1 MRTVLHHLVQGTA
14 GNIIADLRND
24 IVQQSGG
31 GYDALL
37 NLIKAVDSTKS
48 FERGGTQL
56 LSDYLITMIDLILIN
71 QEFLVSQQPAH
82 LGNVTL
88 CVNYFIKYGSAG
100 QDDCSGATT
109 SEAIKDDIGTLR
121 TKSFQDCTQN
131 TAGVGLQLTGDEHP
145 CPMVCQPGTEWMARF
160 FTVGIAALC
169 MSFIAA
175 CGQMLDRTKCCT
187 VFRRN
192 HSTANGSSS
201 SSPSLHR
208 NAMHSVRLRMLF
220 PTCTTLGV
228 CLLILVKVYLL
239 LSTRFTFTSIDAHT
253 YLCILM
259 MIVWYATYNTVRTW
273 AAALQN
279 TTAKMRFALQL
290 QSSNIRRRSKLSYS
304 FSNGQIKLINVLR
317 DPDEC
322 TCRRGPVKWYS
333 RHFSYRNGTFFY
345 YRIILF
351 EITEWVLNLATLTGL
366 AHLQDVHYIYIA
378 LSLLLVNVTLG
389 PLLFVLR
396 LFQKNDSQQREITY
410 LMDTVLDLVFLGLTF
425 TYVTSPVDLQ
435 SEVSG
440 RRSVMVL
447 LIFVVITMDS
457 NMDKMLNV
465 SFCCATGV
473 YFVLH
478 RSIARY
484 FGRHMSSLF

>member
-1 MRTVLHHLVQGTA
+1 
-14 GNIIADLRND
+14 
-24 IVQQSGG
+24 
-31 GYDALL
+31 
-37 NLIKAVDSTKS
+37 
-48 FERGGTQL
+48 
-56 LSDYLITMIDLILIN
+56 
-71 QEFLVSQQPAH
+71 
-82 LGNVTL
+82 
-88 CVNYFIKYGSAG
+88 
-100 QDDCSGATT
+100 
-109 SEAIKDDIGTLR
+109 
-121 TKSFQDCTQN
+121 
-131 TAGVGLQLTGDEHP
+131 
-145 CPMVCQPGTEWMARF
+145 
-160 FTVGIAALC
+160 
-169 MSFIAA
+169 
-175 CGQMLDRTKCCT
+175 
-187 VFRRN
+187 
-192 HSTANGSSS
+192 
-201 SSPSLHR
+201 
-208 NAMHSVRLRMLF
+208 
-220 PTCTTLGV
+220 
-228 CLLILVKVYLL
+228 
-239 LSTRFTFTSIDAHT
+239 
-253 YLCILM
+253 M

-333 RHFSYRNGTFFY
+333 RNFSYRNGTFFY

-435 SEVSG
+435 SEVSE
-440 RRSVMVL
+440 RRSV
-447 LIFVVITMDS
+447 VIL
-457 NMDKMLNV
+457 LNV
-465 SFCCATGV
+465 LVIGV
-473 YFVLH
+473 TW
-478 RSIARY
+478 IKC
-484 FGRHMSSLF
+484 